1 MLFEHQY
8 QFSKRMQMHD
18 ITEIVKQDIDHCHID
33 EGIVVVYTPHTT
45 AGITVNE
52 NADPDVVRDMIIDFE
67 RAFPKENLD
76 YNHFE
81 GNSHAHIKS
90 TLFGPSQTFIIHRRQ
105 LLLGIWQGIY
115 LCEFDGPRQRTFY
128 VKIMD

>member
-52 NADPDVVRDMIIDFE
+52 NADPDVVRDMIN
-67 RAFPKENLD
+67 AF
-76 YNHFE
+76 
-81 GNSHAHIKS
+81 
-90 TLFGPSQTFIIHRRQ
+90 
-105 LLLGIWQGIY
+105 
-115 LCEFDGPRQRTFY
+115 
-128 VKIMD
+128 

>member
-52 NADPDVVRDMIIDFE
+52 NADPDVNRFFTYVSITE
-67 RAFPKENLD
+67 RRGSKR
-76 YNHFE
+76 
-81 GNSHAHIKS
+81 
-90 TLFGPSQTFIIHRRQ
+90 LFADALFR
-105 LLLGIWQGIY
+105 
-115 LCEFDGPRQRTFY
+115 
-128 VKIMD
+128 

>member
-52 NADPDVVRDMIIDFE
+52 NADPDVVRDMINAFE
-67 RAFPKENLD
+67 RAFPTEHLD
-76 YNHFE
+76 
-81 GNSHAHIKS
+81 
-90 TLFGPSQTFIIHRRQ
+90 
-105 LLLGIWQGIY
+105 
-115 LCEFDGPRQRTFY
+115 
-128 VKIMD
+128 

>member
-45 AGITVNE
+45 KKSVALNSIEINIPEVSKWFALE
-52 NADPDVVRDMIIDFE
+52 LMLIWIILW
-67 RAFPKENLD
+67 KIK
-76 YNHFE
+76 
-81 GNSHAHIKS
+81 HI
-90 TLFGPSQTFIIHRRQ
+90 
-105 LLLGIWQGIY
+105 
-115 LCEFDGPRQRTFY
+115 FY
-128 VKIMD
+128 FSNKQ